1 MGMSPGE
8 AQELS
13 QHTHAGTK
21 NGHVPNWHPGTQ
33 PTRTPGHQEWAC
45 PPGEAE
51 ETSHPVPAAAVGPPP
66 KWTLAAA
73 GGYRSLKPDEAAKE
87 DR

>member
-1 MGMSPGE
+1 MMSTPGDQKWACPQLAFRNSANTHPRAPKTGMSPGE
-8 AQELS
+8 AQ
-13 QHTHAGTK
+13 
-21 NGHVPNWHPGTQ
+21 
-33 PTRTPGHQEWAC
+33 
-45 PPGEAE
+45 